1 MLIAYLESTFKKN
14 HTVIGS
20 SSAPNEALSRSF
32 INLVIFNCVLEG
44 RMLINK
50 SKKKAQPQTSSS
62 FAPPV
67 TPPKMTPESPAPTP
81 RKDICV
87 YFETE
92 IRQAITFQGKDYMLS
107 GIADYS
113 FGLQQ
118 CRHWFRKPRRG
129 GSKETLLFTF
139 SIRTVTS
146 VHGFVIFSRVDRCK
160 AKMQGQA

>member
-32 INLVIFNCVLEG
+32 INLVIFNCVLEES
-44 RMLINK
+44 MLINK

-67 TPPKMTPESPAPTP
+67 TPPKMIPESSASTSSQ
-81 RKDICV
+81 DICV

-92 IRQAITFQGKDYMLS
+92 IRQAISFQGKDYMLS

-113 FGLQQ
+113 LGYNAGTGSGNLVVVEAKGRFHLPLAYGQLLAYMGL
-118 CRHWFRKPRRG
+118 
-129 GSKETLLFTF
+129 
-139 SIRTVTS
+139 
-146 VHGFVIFSRVDRCK
+146 
-160 AKMQGQA
+160 